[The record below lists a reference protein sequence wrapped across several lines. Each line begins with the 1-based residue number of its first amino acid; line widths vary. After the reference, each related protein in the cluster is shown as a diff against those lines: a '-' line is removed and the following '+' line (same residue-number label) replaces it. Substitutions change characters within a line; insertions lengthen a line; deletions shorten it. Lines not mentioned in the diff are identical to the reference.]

1 VRTSPFLSEAC
12 NRTRQQV
19 SLRLDRELSEFEEAL
34 VAAHLAQC
42 SACSAFASDLEGIT
56 ESLRSAPLIEPALS
70 FELPRRRA
78 RVGLAHAGS
87 AAAAAATLVVALGA
101 IAGLRSSPARISGF
115 EVSVAQERISIKEEF
130 LQALE
135 RPKARSSV
143 SRRGVE
149 AAEQTALNANEG
161 VR

>member
-1 VRTSPFLSEAC
+1 MRTSPFLSEAC

-19 SLRLDRELSEFEEAL
+19 SLRLDLELSEFEEAL

-42 SACSAFASDLEGIT
+42 SSCSAFASDLEGIT
-56 ESLRSAPLIEPALS
+56 ESLRSAPLVEPALS
-70 FELPRRRA
+70 FKLPRRRA

-87 AAAAAATLVVALGA
+87 AAAAAATVVVALGA
-101 IAGLRSSPARISGF
+101 FVGLRSSPARISGF
-115 EVSVAQERISIKEEF
+115 DVAVARERISVKEEL

-135 RPKARSSV
+135 RPELRPPV
-143 SRRGVE
+143 SRRGVQ
-149 AAEQTALNANEG
+149 AAEQTALDANEG